1 MAEAPKP
8 TGVNSAMLASMKE
21 HSSPNVHSSSDI
33 SSAQNN
39 EDGSHPVSPD
49 GKGIS
54 KMIGGSIDLKG
65 GSIDELLGTMK
76 DGAPFS
82 RNPLTDVADGNLV
95 GPAPGISGLG
105 NTLNNV
111 NFSGDLSLQN
121 SSGLPNNTNLAPGI
135 SGTHNDTGRSS

>member
-1 MAEAPKP
+1 MAEAQK
-8 TGVNSAMLASMKE
+8 SAITSAVLASMNQ
-21 HSSPNVHSSSDI
+21 HSSPDVHSSSAI

-39 EDGSHPVSPD
+39 EDGSQPVGPV
-49 GKGIS
+49 
-54 KMIGGSIDLKG
+54 IGGSINLNG
-65 GSIDELLGTMK
+65 GSIDELLRTVK

-82 RNPLTDVADGNLV
+82 RNPLTDVADGNFV

-121 SSGLPNNTNLAPGI
+121 SSGLPNNINLASGI
-135 SGTHNDTGRSS
+135 SGTRNDTGRSS